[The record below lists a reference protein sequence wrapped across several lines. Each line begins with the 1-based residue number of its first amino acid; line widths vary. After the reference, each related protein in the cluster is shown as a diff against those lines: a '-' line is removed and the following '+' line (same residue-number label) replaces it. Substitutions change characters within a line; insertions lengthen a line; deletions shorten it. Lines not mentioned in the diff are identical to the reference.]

1 VIFVVGLAA
10 AVALGVGYVLQQRV
24 AAHEQSAP
32 PLSVRLL
39 RQVLRR
45 RLWWLGLLVMTAG
58 QALSSWAMGLT
69 SLAIVEPLLAFS
81 LLAAFAVAAA
91 LARHAPRW
99 QEVLGTFLL
108 AGALGVFLGV
118 SGPHGAPRFHWSE
131 GRLVTASAVVLAVVI
146 LLVRVARRRGLA
158 GEAVLIAVASGVL
171 YGLQDVGTRGAV
183 LAWEQDGLSATLSS
197 PWPYLIAA
205 TGVSGLLLTQSA
217 YRAGR
222 LDYSLPPTTAT
233 EPVVGIA
240 LGVALLGDRLPT
252 TLWSLLAD
260 AACAAALVGGV
271 VLIGR
276 SPALAPAGPEP
287 VGVG

>member
-1 VIFVVGLAA
+1 
-10 AVALGVGYVLQQRV
+10 
-24 AAHEQSAP
+24 
-32 PLSVRLL
+32 
-39 RQVLRR
+39 
-45 RLWWLGLLVMTAG
+45 
-58 QALSSWAMGLT
+58 
-69 SLAIVEPLLAFS
+69 
-81 LLAAFAVAAA
+81 
-91 LARHAPRW
+91 
-99 QEVLGTFLL
+99 
-108 AGALGVFLGV
+108 
-118 SGPHGAPRFHWSE
+118 
-131 GRLVTASAVVLAVVI
+131 
-146 LLVRVARRRGLA
+146 
-158 GEAVLIAVASGVL
+158 
-171 YGLQDVGTRGAV
+171 V